1 MHTRWMSTVL
11 MAGILGLGQMSA
23 SSSYAAEEDS
33 AAAQKT
39 PMQVEA
45 DVVKSHVVASPPA
58 TLLVSNWWRA
68 VEQAQRWKL
77 AGDVALLNGQP
88 VTAYPFYDKLAKTFP
103 GTPHGRV
110 AADRGNYALYRL
122 RHAGN
127 YPPEEDIVRELY
139 DLLTW

>member
-1 MHTRWMSTVL
+1 MHARRMSTIL
-11 MAGILGLGQMSA
+11 MAAILGFGPIFA
-23 SSSYAAEEDS
+23 SSSRAAAEENT
-33 AAAQKT
+33 AART
-39 PMQVEA
+39 PPIQRETDAAESRV
-45 DVVKSHVVASPPA
+45 SSSPPA
-58 TLLVSNWWRA
+58 PELASNWWGA
-68 VEQAQRWKL
+68 VEQVQRWKL
-77 AGDVALLNGQP
+77 AGDVALVNGQFAM
-88 VTAYPFYDKLAKTFP
+88 AYPFYDKLAKTFP